1 MKKIENKGLILVVS
15 GPSGTGK
22 DTIVNEILEHHL
34 PDETY
39 VSISM
44 TTRQPREGEIDGV
57 HYHFVD
63 VAEFEKRIEN
73 KEMLEYAKYGSNY
86 YGTPLEPIKQMTAEG
101 KVVILIIEVQGAQL
115 VKNLLPRARRIF
127 IAPPSLEVLEQR
139 LRDRGTET
147 EEAIAK
153 RMQITETELTYIK
166 DYDYVVENDVLSE
179 AVEDVMT
186 IIKAEKLKTI
196 NKKIYY

>member
-44 TTRQPREGEIDGV
+44 TTRKPRDGEIDGV

-63 VAEFEKRIEN
+63 VAEFERRIEN
-73 KEMLEYAKYGSNY
+73 NEMLEYAKYGSNY

-139 LRDRGTET
+139 LRTRGTET
-147 EEAIAK
+147 EEAITK
-153 RMQITETELTYIK
+153 RMQITQTELTYIK

>member
-44 TTRQPREGEIDGV
+44 TTRKPRDGEIDGV

-63 VAEFEKRIEN
+63 VAEFEKRIKN

-139 LRDRGTET
+139 LRTRGTET
-147 EEAIAK
+147 EEAITK
-153 RMQITETELTYIK
+153 RMQITQTELTYIK